1 MDLQVGDLVLFYY
14 EIDTA
19 PGVVLEIC
27 LLENLCKV
35 FWADFGVSV
44 ERMRD
49 LKLITSEK
57 YNGKLI
63 LDR

>member
-1 MDLQVGDLVLFYY
+1 MGDLVLFYY

-19 PGVVLEIC
+19 PGVVLDVC
-27 LLENLCKV
+27 LLENLCTV
-35 FWADFGVSV
+35 FWADYGVSV

-57 YNGKLI
+57 SNGKHI

>member
-14 EIDTA
+14 DIDTA

-27 LLENLCKV
+27 LLENLCTV
-35 FWADFGVSV
+35 FWADYGTSV

-49 LKLITSEK
+49 LKLITTERF
-57 YNGKLI
+57 NGEYI
-63 LDR
+63 LE